1 MVLVQFV
8 PFASVVQPAFW
19 HALSDL
25 KIDALKLSDDAVD
38 VSASYSVGR
47 SVTDRESGKVIDL
60 GCTISVGPDSFSSD
74 TRPHPGN
81 VLVRG
86 SLKNFNTVEDFK
98 SADKSALFNAHAQK
112 IWDHVLSTRDSS
124 LLNSFLLISFADLK
138 KYKYY
143 YWFAFPAFAAKPAWE
158 IPNGWSPA
166 SDHFSPDSLSAIQA
180 ALRSR
185 PTTLPFFLVHNTKI
199 APVEEYNSFFASVP
213 SNEQTIAFIDP
224 SADPANPGWPL
235 RNLLAYLR
243 ALHPESTSTL
253 RILCWRDVD
262 LPPGGNWKSRFGVL
276 TIGPSD
282 ADPTVRPSAVG
293 WEKNPQGK
301 LGPRIADLAPM
312 MDPTRLANQAVD
324 LNLKLM
330 RWRILPSLDL
340 EKISDTKCLLLGA
353 GTLGCYVSRTLMG
366 WGVRTIT
373 LVDSG
378 RVSFSNPVRQ
388 PLFEFEDCLNGGAP
402 KAECAASRLK
412 KIFPGINAT
421 GHTLAI
427 PMPGHPIPNTPSSLA
442 QAKADV
448 AKLEQL
454 IDEHDVIF
462 LLMDSRESRWLP
474 TVVGAAKNKIV
485 LNAALG
491 FDTFLVM
498 RHGARTSTA
507 TPTNQQR
514 LGCYYCNDI
523 VAPTDSLTDRT
534 LDQMCTVTRPGLAPI
549 AASTA
554 VELLAS
560 LLQHP
565 LGVNAPAPPP
575 QSDSTKIPEDTN
587 GTSILGSVPHQI
599 RGFLAQFRNLPL
611 VGAAYDKC
619 TGCSET
625 VLQAYEKEGFDMLL
639 KAFNDQK
646 YLESLTGLDK
656 LFEEEDEA
664 VLESVEWDE
673 EDDF

>member
-8 PFASVVQPAFW
+8 PFASIVQPAFW
-19 HALSDL
+19 HRLSEL
-25 KIDALKLSDDAVD
+25 KIDTLQLSDHAVD
-38 VSASYSVGR
+38 ISASYSVGR
-47 SVTDRESGKVIDL
+47 SVTDRESGREIDL
-60 GCTISVGPDSFSSD
+60 GCTIAVGAESFDPDSK
-74 TRPHPGN
+74 PHATSI
-81 VLVRG
+81 VTKG

-98 SADKSALFNAHAQK
+98 SADKPALFNAHAQK
-112 IWDHVLSTRDSS
+112 IWDHILTTKDSS
-124 LLNSFLLISFADLK
+124 LLTSFFLISFADLK

-143 YWFAFPAFAAKPAWE
+143 YWFAFPAFTAKPAWE
-158 IPNGWSPA
+158 IANGWSLA
-166 SDHFSPDSLSAIQA
+166 SNHFSPDTLAAIHTS
-180 ALRSR
+180 LRSR
-185 PTTLPFFLVHNTKI
+185 SPILPFFLVHNSQI
-199 APVEEYNSFFASVP
+199 APVEDYQSFFAQVP
-213 SNEQTIAFIDP
+213 PEHQIIAFIDP

-243 ALHPESTSTL
+243 ALYPPSTSTL
-253 RILCWRDVD
+253 RVLCWRDLE
-262 LPPGGNWKSRFGVL
+262 LPPNANWKSRYGIL
-276 TIGPSD
+276 TLPPSD
-282 ADPTVRPSAVG
+282 ADPTIRPSAVG
-293 WEKNPQGK
+293 WEKNSQGK
-301 LGPRIADLAPM
+301 LGPRLADLAPM

-340 EKISDTKCLLLGA
+340 DKVSSTKCLLLGA
-353 GTLGCYVSRTLMG
+353 GTLGCYVARTLMG

-388 PLFEFEDCLNGGAP
+388 PLFEFEDCLNGGQP
-402 KAECAASRLK
+402 KAECAAARLK
-412 KIFPGINAT
+412 KIFPGIDAT

-427 PMPGHPIPNTPSSLA
+427 PMPGHPIPNNPASLE

-448 AKLEQL
+448 TTLESL
-454 IDEHDVIF
+454 IQDHDAVF

-474 TVVGAAKNKIV
+474 TVIGAAKGKIV

-498 RHGARTSTA
+498 RHGARASTA
-507 TPTNQQR
+507 PEQR

-523 VAPTDSLTDRT
+523 VAPADSLTDRT

-554 VELLAS
+554 VELLAT

-565 LGVNAPAPPP
+565 KGINAPAPLPN
-575 QSDSTKIPEDTN
+575 QD
-587 GTSILGSVPHQI
+587 LGRLADDATESVLGVVPHQL

-625 VLQAYEKEGFDMLL
+625 VLQAYEKDGFDMLI

-656 LFEEEDEA
+656 LFNEGEEA
-664 VLESVEWDE
+664 LESVEWDE
-673 EDDF
+673 DDADDDDF